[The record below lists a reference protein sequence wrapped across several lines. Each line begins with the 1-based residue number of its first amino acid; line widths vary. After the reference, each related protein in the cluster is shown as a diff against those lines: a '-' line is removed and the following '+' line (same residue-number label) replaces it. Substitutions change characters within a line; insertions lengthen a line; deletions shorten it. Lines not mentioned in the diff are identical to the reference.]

1 MRDQCKS
8 SKGDAAHLQFLRDIH
23 TTAKEKEV
31 AVGSPGRLFQTKG
44 GCPFAKDTNG
54 KPILS
59 PDYIVVCLFYDF
71 PLKYDE
77 KLMLNPFLVIV
88 QGHLWAFTLQIK
100 NDVRIKYIATSKVHN
115 AVEAF

>member
-1 MRDQCKS
+1 MRDQCK
-8 SKGDAAHLQFLRDIH
+8 GDAANLQFLRDVH

-31 AVGSPGRLFQTKG
+31 AVGSPCPLFQTKG

-59 PDYIVVCLFYDF
+59 PDYIVVCLLYEFA
-71 PLKYDE
+71 LKYDE
-77 KLMLNPFLVIV
+77 KLVLIPFLVIV

-100 NDVRIKYIATSKVHN
+100 KRRQN
-115 AVEAF
+115 